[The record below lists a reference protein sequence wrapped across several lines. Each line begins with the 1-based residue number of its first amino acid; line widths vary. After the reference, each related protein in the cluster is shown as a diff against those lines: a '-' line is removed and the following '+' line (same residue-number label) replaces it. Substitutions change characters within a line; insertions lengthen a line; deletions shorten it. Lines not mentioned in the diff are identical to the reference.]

1 MPLLVAFFFL
11 LLLQQLIDLD
21 VPVVVLRKGLAWLDL
36 FLLGLFLL
44 GLLKVKVDDEVAHFF
59 VFLGV

>member
-1 MPLLVAFFFL
+1 MPLLVVFFVL

-21 VPVVVLRKGLAWLDL
+21 VPVVVLRKGLVGPDL